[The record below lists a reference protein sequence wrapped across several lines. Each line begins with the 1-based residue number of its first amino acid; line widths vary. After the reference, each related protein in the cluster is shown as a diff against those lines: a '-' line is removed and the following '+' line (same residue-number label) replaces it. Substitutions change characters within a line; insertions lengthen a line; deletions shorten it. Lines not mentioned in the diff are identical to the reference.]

1 MANGAYRALAHDPRN
16 GATARAAGAHDQP
29 VERQTWRRP
38 AVILALALDIVVAIA
53 AIVALLNGFSPLV
66 LAFAAILAMAP
77 WAAII
82 DDSERPKR
90 G

>member
-1 MANGAYRALAHDPRN
+1 MGRAF
-16 GATARAAGAHDQP
+16 
-29 VERQTWRRP
+29 WRRP
-38 AVILALALDIVVAIA
+38 AVILAVALDIAVV
-53 AIVALLNGFSPLV
+53 IVAVLAILNGFSPIV

-82 DDSERPKR
+82 DDAEKPKR

>member
-1 MANGAYRALAHDPRN
+1 
-16 GATARAAGAHDQP
+16 
-29 VERQTWRRP
+29 
-38 AVILALALDIVVAIA
+38 VILAVALDIAVVIVAVVAI
-53 AIVALLNGFSPLV
+53 LNGFSPIV

-82 DDSERPKR
+82 DDAEKPKR

>member
-1 MANGAYRALAHDPRN
+1 MRRRAYPRLRGGARN
-16 GATARAAGAHDQP
+16 GLTAARAGSDHRA
-29 VERQTWRRP
+29 VLRRP
-38 AVILALALDIVVAIA
+38 AVILAIALDIAVVIGAIL
-53 AIVALLNGFSPLV
+53 ALLNGFSPIV

-90 G
+90 D

>member
-1 MANGAYRALAHDPRN
+1 MGHAF
-16 GATARAAGAHDQP
+16 
-29 VERQTWRRP
+29 WRRP
-38 AVILALALDIVVAIA
+38 AVILAVALDIAVAIGA
-53 AIVALLNGFSPLV
+53 VLAILNGFSPIV

-82 DDSERPKR
+82 DDAEKPKR

>member
-1 MANGAYRALAHDPRN
+1 MGRAF
-16 GATARAAGAHDQP
+16 
-29 VERQTWRRP
+29 WSRP
-38 AVILALALDIVVAIA
+38 AVILAVALDIAVVIVAVVAI
-53 AIVALLNGFSPLV
+53 LNGFSPIV

-82 DDSERPKR
+82 DDAEKPKR

>member
-1 MANGAYRALAHDPRN
+1 MGHAF
-16 GATARAAGAHDQP
+16 
-29 VERQTWRRP
+29 WRRP
-38 AVILALALDIVVAIA
+38 AVILAVALDIAVVIGAVLAI
-53 AIVALLNGFSPLV
+53 LNGFSPIV

-82 DDSERPKR
+82 DDAEKPKR

>member
-1 MANGAYRALAHDPRN
+1 MGR
-16 GATARAAGAHDQP
+16 GF
-29 VERQTWRRP
+29 WRRP
-38 AVILALALDIVVAIA
+38 AVILAVALDIAVVVVAVLA
-53 AIVALLNGFSPLV
+53 VLNGFSPIV

-82 DDSERPKR
+82 DDAEKPKR